1 MADREARAYTSER
14 QKSENCVMD
23 VEQRQ
28 HPAAM
33 PGLDGP
39 ATLQHLP
46 VRVQRLVA
54 ELRDLCN
61 SRLEPAL
68 GQALDALDDTLYQQA
83 ERSRG
88 HLEQQR
94 CFDSRAMV
102 RCHRAAFLR
111 LVAGHVAGSFARLG
125 EVRESSDALAPLA
138 SLSLLGRDEH
148 ELNAALE
155 QLTSRGEAH
164 TGPVLAELSYRMA
177 VLVGAPPLE
186 DEALPASP
194 PSLSAAVRHAIPV
207 LDLPADHQVLLV
219 QALERK
225 LAPILPALYEAAN
238 AHLLHGGILP
248 HLRAFAGARPA
259 NAPPA
264 PPSMKAPSPASEP
277 PKPAAVASHE
287 PIAVL
292 ENLRD
297 LLSRQRAGETRA
309 TTAQAA
315 SSAELEV
322 ALGALQQHL
331 VQVTD
336 RASRELRSAQRLRE
350 ELLAHLNAGKPA
362 GAVRTGLSQE
372 QDDTVE
378 LVARLF
384 EQIGQQLHPGPG
396 ATALLGDLQ
405 VPILRVAMS
414 DRGFFDQAEHPARH
428 LLGTLAEATNE
439 WGDGKDIDPD
449 LATQLNRLVA
459 RAQREAPSA
468 GLYTSLLAD
477 IRHHLAQLSRKAQV
491 TERRHVEAMQGRERL
506 HQARERAAE
515 VLAARF
521 AETTPR
527 GLLRALLDRAW
538 SDVLALALLRHGE
551 DSEAFAERL
560 RLTDQLLGRVPV
572 EDPLRL
578 RLAVEDHLQQIG
590 MQAEEAEQ
598 VAQRLIGAEA
608 APTRPVEPVAGSAPA
623 APPAV
628 ADMPALA
635 AYALAAEPPS
645 ATDLAL
651 RLKQRQR
658 LGEQRGQEARPTPAP
673 APEPPLGPQEARIHN
688 RLRQLPFGSWFE
700 FIDPQTGAVERRKL
714 AWFSPLSGNTLFVNR
729 RGQRVS
735 EMNLRELAAAI
746 ASGRVREQV
755 APRDG
760 LFDRAW
766 RALTGSLQRP
776 TARA

>member
-1 MADREARAYTSER
+1 
-14 QKSENCVMD
+14 MD

-28 HPAAM
+28 HPAAL
-33 PGLDGP
+33 PGLDDRV
-39 ATLQHLP
+39 TLDHLP

-54 ELRDLCN
+54 DLRALCHA
-61 SRLEPAL
+61 RLEPAL
-68 GQALDALDDTLYQQA
+68 VDALDALDDTLYQQA
-83 ERSRG
+83 ERSRS

-111 LVAGHVAGSFARLG
+111 QVAEHMGRGFARLG
-125 EVRESSDALAPLA
+125 EVREALGIQAPVA
-138 SLSLLGRDEH
+138 SLSLLGREEH

-186 DEALPASP
+186 GEALPASP
-194 PSLSAAVRHAIPV
+194 PNLSAAVRQAVPA

-225 LAPILPALYEAAN
+225 LPPVLPALYEAAN
-238 AHLLHGGILP
+238 AHLLAGGILP

-264 PPSMKAPSPASEP
+264 PPSMKAPASASEP
-277 PKPAAVASHE
+277 AKAAPAASHE

-297 LLSRQRAGETRA
+297 LLSRQRASEARA
-309 TTAQAA
+309 ATGQIA
-315 SSAELEV
+315 STAELEV

-396 ATALLGDLQ
+396 ATALLGELQ

-414 DRGFFDQAEHPARH
+414 DRGFFDQTEHPARH

-449 LATQLNRLVA
+449 LAIQLNRLVS

-477 IRHHLAQLSRKAQV
+477 IRHHLAQLTRKAQV

-506 HQARERAAE
+506 HQARDRAAE

-521 AETTPR
+521 AQTTPR

-560 RLTDQLLGRVPV
+560 RLTDQLLGRLPV

-598 VAQRLIGAEA
+598 VAQRLIGGDGASARSMEPPSG
-608 APTRPVEPVAGSAPA
+608 PTP
-623 APPAV
+623 APPPTV

-658 LGEQRGQEARPTPAP
+658 LGEQRGQESRPTAAP
-673 APEPPLGPQEARIHN
+673 ASEPPLGPQEARIHN

-700 FIDPQTGAVERRKL
+700 FIDAQTGAVERRKL

-729 RGQRVS
+729 RGQRVA
-735 EMNLRELAAAI
+735 EMNLRELASAI
-746 ASGRVREQV
+746 ANGRVREQV

-766 RALTGSLQRP
+766 RALTGCLQRP
-776 TARA
+776 TAGA

>member
-1 MADREARAYTSER
+1 
-14 QKSENCVMD
+14 MD

-28 HPAAM
+28 YQAAR
-33 PGLDGP
+33 PGPDDR
-39 ATLQHLP
+39 ATLPSLP
-46 VRVQRLVA
+46 MRVQRLVA
-54 ELRDLCN
+54 DLRDLC
-61 SRLEPAL
+61 SKRLDPVL
-68 GQALDALDDTLYQQA
+68 LDALDALDQALYQQA
-83 ERSRG
+83 ERSRS
-88 HLEQQR
+88 HLDQQR

-102 RCHRAAFLR
+102 RLQRASFLR
-111 LVAGHVAGSFARLG
+111 KVSEHVGESFARLG
-125 EVRESSDALAPLA
+125 DASEAADPLAPA
-138 SLSLLGRDEH
+138 PSLSLLGRDEH

-186 DEALPASP
+186 GEALPASP
-194 PSLSAAVRHAIPV
+194 QNLATAVRRA
-207 LDLPADHQVLLV
+207 LPMLEMPPEHQLLLV

-225 LAPILPALYEAAN
+225 LALLLPSLYEAIN
-238 AHLLHGGILP
+238 AYLLAGGILP

-259 NAPPA
+259 HAPPA
-264 PPSMKAPSPASEP
+264 PPSIKAPA
-277 PKPAAVASHE
+277 PAAEAAATPSAASQE

-292 ENLRD
+292 ETLRD
-297 LLSRQRAGETRA
+297 LLARQRTGEMHAAAGPAA
-309 TTAQAA
+309 T
-315 SSAELEV
+315 SDELEI
-322 ALGALQQHL
+322 ALGALQRHL

-362 GAVRTGLSQE
+362 GAPRTALSQE

-384 EQIGQQLHPGPG
+384 EQLGQQLQHGPG
-396 ATALLGDLQ
+396 AGAVFGELQ
-405 VPILRVAMS
+405 VPILRMAMT
-414 DRGFFDQAEHPARH
+414 DRSFFEQAEHPARH
-428 LLGTLAEATNE
+428 LLGTLAEASND
-439 WGDGKDIDPD
+439 WGDGTDIDPD
-449 LATQLNRLVA
+449 LATQLSRLVA
-459 RAQREAPSA
+459 RAQREPPSA

-491 TERRHVEAMQGRERL
+491 TERRQVEAMQGRERL
-506 HQARERAAE
+506 HQARQRATE

-521 AETTPR
+521 AQTPPR

-551 DSEAFAERL
+551 DSAAFAERL

-572 EDPLRL
+572 EDPLDL
-578 RLAVEDHLQQIG
+578 RLAVEEHLQQIG

-598 VAQRLIGAEA
+598 VAQRLIGGE
-608 APTRPVEPVAGSAPA
+608 PTRTPEPA
-623 APPAV
+623 APLPTD

-635 AYALAAEPPS
+635 TYALAAEPPS

-658 LGEQRGQEARPTPAP
+658 LGEQRGQETRPAAAH

-700 FIDPQTGAVERRKL
+700 FIDPHTGDTSRRKL
-714 AWFSPLSGNTLFVNR
+714 AWFSPLTGNTLFVNR
-729 RGQRVS
+729 RGQRVA

-746 ASGRVREQV
+746 AAGRVRER
-755 APRDG
+755 AEPKDG

-766 RALTGSLQRP
+766 RALAGSLQRP
-776 TARA
+776 PARA

>member
-1 MADREARAYTSER
+1 
-14 QKSENCVMD
+14 MD

-28 HPAAM
+28 HLAAT
-33 PGLDGP
+33 PGSDDR
-39 ATLQHLP
+39 ALQHLP
-46 VRVQRLVA
+46 LRVQRLLA
-54 ELRDLCN
+54 GLRGLCDA
-61 SRLEPAL
+61 RLEPAL
-68 GQALDALDDTLYQQA
+68 MAGLDALDDSLYQQA
-83 ERSRG
+83 ERSRS
-88 HLEQQR
+88 HLDQQR

-102 RCHRAAFLR
+102 RSHRAAFLR
-111 LVAGHVAGSFARLG
+111 RVSEHLDDSFARLG
-125 EVRESSDALAPLA
+125 EVDETSDDLAVTP
-138 SLSLLGRDEH
+138 SLSLLGRHEH

-155 QLTSRGEAH
+155 QLASRGEAH

-186 DEALPASP
+186 GEAMPASP
-194 PSLSAAVRHAIPV
+194 HNLATAVRRAMPA
-207 LDLPADHQVLLV
+207 LDLPPDHQLLLV

-225 LAPILPALYEAAN
+225 LAAMLPALYEATN
-238 AHLLHGGILP
+238 AYLLADGILP

-264 PPSMKAPSPASEP
+264 PPSMKAPAAPVADAAQAAPA
-277 PKPAAVASHE
+277 ASHE

-292 ENLRD
+292 ETLRD
-297 LLSRQRAGETRA
+297 LLARQRAGEA
-309 TTAQAA
+309 HAA
-315 SSAELEV
+315 SGPAATPGELEA
-322 ALGALQQHL
+322 ALGALQRHL

-350 ELLAHLNAGKPA
+350 ELLAHLNTGKPA
-362 GAVRTGLSQE
+362 GAARTSLSPE

-384 EQIGQQLHPGPG
+384 EQLGQQLHQGPG

-414 DRGFFDQAEHPARH
+414 DRSFFEQAEHPARH
-428 LLGTLAEATNE
+428 LLGTLAEASND

-449 LATQLNRLVA
+449 LAAQLSRLVA

-491 TERRHVEAMQGRERL
+491 TERRQVEAMQGRERL
-506 HQARERAAE
+506 HLARQRATA

-551 DSEAFAERL
+551 ESEAFAERL
-560 RLTDQLLGRVPV
+560 RLTDQLLGRLPV
-572 EDPLRL
+572 DDPLAL

-598 VAQRLIGAEA
+598 VAQRLIGGDAEA
-608 APTRPVEPVAGSAPA
+608 AKPGEPVAMPAPA
-623 APPAV
+623 APAAP

-635 AYALAAEPPS
+635 AYAAAVEPPS

-658 LGEQRGQEARPTPAP
+658 LGEQRGQEARPAAAP
-673 APEPPLGPQEARIHN
+673 ASEPPLGPQEARIHN

-700 FIDPQTGAVERRKL
+700 FIDPATGAASRRKL
-714 AWFSPLSGNTLFVNR
+714 AWFSPLSGNSLFVNR
-729 RGQRVS
+729 RGQRVA

-746 ASGRVREQV
+746 ASGRVREV
-755 APRDG
+755 MAPRDG

>member
-1 MADREARAYTSER
+1 
-14 QKSENCVMD
+14 
-23 VEQRQ
+23 
-28 HPAAM
+28 M

-39 ATLQHLP
+39 ATLQQKP
-46 VRVQRLVA
+46 MRVQRLVA
-54 ELRDLCN
+54 DLHGLCAR
-61 SRLEPAL
+61 RLEPAL
-68 GQALDALDDTLYQQA
+68 VDALDALDEGLYQQA

-94 CFDSRAMV
+94 CFDSRAML
-102 RCHRAAFLR
+102 RCNRSAFLR
-111 LVAGHVAGSFARLG
+111 RVAEHVAGSFARLG
-125 EVRESSDALAPLA
+125 EANEGGDTPAPVA
-138 SLSLLGRDEH
+138 SLSLLGREEH

-155 QLTSRGEAH
+155 QLISRGEAH

-186 DEALPASP
+186 GEALPTSP
-194 PSLSAAVRHAIPV
+194 PSLSAAVRHAIPA

-238 AHLLHGGILP
+238 AHLVTDGILP

-264 PPSMKAPSPASEP
+264 PPSMKAPASTGEPAKSAP
-277 PKPAAVASHE
+277 VASHE

-297 LLSRQRAGETRA
+297 LLSRQRAGEAKVA
-309 TTAQAA
+309 TGHAA

-331 VQVTD
+331 AQVTD

-362 GAVRTGLSQE
+362 GTPRTALSPE

-384 EQIGQQLHPGPG
+384 EQLGQQLHPGPG
-396 ATALLGDLQ
+396 ATTLLGDLQ

-414 DRGFFDQAEHPARH
+414 DRGFFEQAEHPARH
-428 LLGTLAEATNE
+428 LLGTLAEATND

-449 LATQLNRLVA
+449 LATQLSRLVA

-491 TERRHVEAMQGRERL
+491 TERRQVEAMQGRERL
-506 HQARERAAE
+506 HQARERATE

-551 DSEAFAERL
+551 DSDAFNERL
-560 RLTDQLLGRVPV
+560 RLTDQLLGRLPV
-572 EDPLRL
+572 DDSLGL

-598 VAQRLIGAEA
+598 VAQRLIGGEA
-608 APTRPVEPVAGSAPA
+608 APGKSLEAAGNTVPA
-623 APPAV
+623 GASAV

-658 LGEQRGQEARPTPAP
+658 LGEQRGQEPRPTAP
-673 APEPPLGPQEARIHN
+673 QTSEAPLGPQEARIHN

-729 RGQRVS
+729 RGQRAT

-755 APRDG
+755 TPRDG

>member
-1 MADREARAYTSER
+1 
-14 QKSENCVMD
+14 MD

-28 HPAAM
+28 HPAAL

-39 ATLQHLP
+39 ATQQHLP
-46 VRVQRLVA
+46 VRVQRLVT
-54 ELRDLCN
+54 ELRGLYN
-61 SRLEPAL
+61 TRLEPVL
-68 GQALDALDDTLYQQA
+68 GEALDALDDTLYQLA

-94 CFDSRAMV
+94 CFDSRAMA

-111 LVAGHVAGSFARLG
+111 QVAEHLASRFARLG
-125 EVRESSDALAPLA
+125 QVSDSADTLAPMA

-186 DEALPASP
+186 GEALPASP
-194 PSLSAAVRHAIPV
+194 QSLSAAVRQAIPA

-225 LAPILPALYEAAN
+225 LAPMLPALYEAAN
-238 AHLLHGGILP
+238 AHLLAGGILP

-264 PPSMKAPSPASEP
+264 PPSMKAPTPANEP
-277 PKPAAVASHE
+277 TRPAPAASHE

-297 LLSRQRAGETRA
+297 LLSRQRAGEARTVA
-309 TTAQAA
+309 GHAA
-315 SSAELEV
+315 SAAELEV

-350 ELLAHLNAGKPA
+350 ELLTHLNAGKPA
-362 GAVRTGLSQE
+362 GAARTGLSPE

-384 EQIGQQLHPGPG
+384 EQLGQQLHPGPG

-414 DRGFFDQAEHPARH
+414 DRDFFEQAEHPARH
-428 LLGTLAEATNE
+428 LLGTLAEATND

-491 TERRHVEAMQGRERL
+491 TERRQVEAMQGRERL

-560 RLTDQLLGRVPV
+560 RLTDQLLGRLPV
-572 EDPLRL
+572 DDPLRL

-598 VAQRLIGAEA
+598 VAQRLIGGGESPRSA
-608 APTRPVEPVAGSAPA
+608 EPVGTTIPAPA
-623 APPAV
+623 A

-658 LGEQRGQEARPTPAP
+658 LGEQRGQETRPATPQA
-673 APEPPLGPQEARIHN
+673 AEPPLGPLEARIHN

-700 FIDPQTGAVERRKL
+700 FIDTHTGAVERRKL

-729 RGQRVS
+729 RGQRVA
-735 EMNLRELAAAI
+735 EMNLRELASAI
-746 ASGRVREQV
+746 AGGRVREQLV
-755 APRDG
+755 PRDG

>member
-1 MADREARAYTSER
+1 
-14 QKSENCVMD
+14 MD

-28 HPAAM
+28 HLATR
-33 PGLDGP
+33 PGSDDL
-39 ATLQHLP
+39 ANLHALP

-54 ELRDLCN
+54 DLRDLCRA
-61 SRLEPAL
+61 RLEPAL
-68 GQALDALDDTLYQQA
+68 LDGLDALDQALYLQA

-94 CFDSRAMV
+94 CFDSRAVV
-102 RCHRAAFLR
+102 RLQRAGFLR
-111 LVAGHVAGSFARLG
+111 RVWEHIGESFARLG
-125 EVRESSDALAPLA
+125 EDREAAETPALTP
-138 SLSLLGRDEH
+138 SLSLLARSEH
-148 ELNAALE
+148 ELSAALE
-155 QLTSRGEAH
+155 QLISRGETH

-186 DEALPASP
+186 GMDLPASP
-194 PSLSAAVRHAIPV
+194 RNLCAAVRQALPT
-207 LDLPADHQVLLV
+207 LDLPSDHQVLLV

-225 LAPILPALYEAAN
+225 LAPVLAPLYEAVN
-238 AHLLHGGILP
+238 AHLLAGGILP

-259 NAPPA
+259 NAPPP
-264 PPSMKAPSPASEP
+264 PPSIKAPAAAAEAAPASPA
-277 PKPAAVASHE
+277 ASHE

-292 ENLRD
+292 ETLRD
-297 LLSRQRAGETRA
+297 LLARQRTGEMHAAAGPAA
-309 TTAQAA
+309 T
-315 SSAELEV
+315 SAELEI
-322 ALGALQQHL
+322 ALGALQRHL

-350 ELLAHLNAGKPA
+350 ELLTHLNAGKPA
-362 GAVRTGLSQE
+362 GAPRTALSPE

-384 EQIGQQLHPGPG
+384 EQLGQQLQHGPG
-396 ATALLGDLQ
+396 AGAVFGDLQ
-405 VPILRVAMS
+405 VPILRMAMT
-414 DRGFFDQAEHPARH
+414 DRSFFEQAEHPARH
-428 LLGTLAEATNE
+428 LLGTLAEASND
-439 WGDGKDIDPD
+439 WGDGTDIDPD
-449 LATQLNRLVA
+449 LAAQLSRLVA
-459 RAQREAPSA
+459 RAQHEPPSA
-468 GLYTSLLAD
+468 GLYTTLLAD

-491 TERRHVEAMQGRERL
+491 TERRQVEAMQGRERL
-506 HQARERAAE
+506 HQARRRAAE

-560 RLTDQLLGRVPV
+560 RLTDQLLGRLPV
-572 EDPLRL
+572 DDPMSL

-598 VAQRLIGAEA
+598 VAQRLIGGEA
-608 APTRPVEPVAGSAPA
+608 IPLRTPEPAAEPVPA
-623 APPAV
+623 KAR
-628 ADMPALA
+628 ADLPALA
-635 AYALAAEPPS
+635 AHALAGESPS

-658 LGEQRGQEARPTPAP
+658 LGEQRGQEPQPAAPP

-700 FIDPQTGAVERRKL
+700 FVDPQTGATSQRKL
-714 AWFSPLSGNTLFVNR
+714 AWFSPLTGNTLFVNR
-729 RGQRVS
+729 RGQRVA
-735 EMNLRELAAAI
+735 EMNLRELATAI
-746 ASGRVREQV
+746 AGGRVRER
-755 APRDG
+755 AEPREG

-766 RALTGSLQRP
+766 RALTGSLHHP
-776 TARA
+776 PARA

>member
-1 MADREARAYTSER
+1 MADRTAGAYTDER

-33 PGLDGP
+33 HGLDGP
-39 ATLQHLP
+39 ATLQQMP
-46 VRVQRLVA
+46 MRVQRLVA
-54 ELRDLCN
+54 ALHGLC
-61 SRLEPAL
+61 SRRLEPAL
-68 GQALDALDDTLYQQA
+68 VDALDALDESLYQQA

-102 RCHRAAFLR
+102 RCNRSAFLR
-111 LVAGHVAGSFARLG
+111 RIAEHVAGSFARLG
-125 EVRESSDALAPLA
+125 EADETGGSPSPVA
-138 SLSLLGRDEH
+138 SLSLLGREEH

-155 QLTSRGEAH
+155 QLISRGEAH

-186 DEALPASP
+186 GQALPTSP
-194 PSLSAAVRHAIPV
+194 PNLSAAVRHAIPA

-225 LAPILPALYEAAN
+225 LAPVLPALYEAAN
-238 AHLLHGGILP
+238 AHLVTDGILP

-264 PPSMKAPSPASEP
+264 PPSMKAPASTLEPARSA
-277 PKPAAVASHE
+277 PAAGHE

-297 LLSRQRAGETRA
+297 LLSRQRASEAKVA
-309 TTAQAA
+309 TGHAA
-315 SSAELEV
+315 SSAELEA

-331 VQVTD
+331 AQVTD

-362 GAVRTGLSQE
+362 GAARTGLSPE

-384 EQIGQQLHPGPG
+384 EQLGQQLHPGPG

-414 DRGFFDQAEHPARH
+414 DRGFFEQAEHPARH
-428 LLGTLAEATNE
+428 LLGTLAEATND

-449 LATQLNRLVA
+449 LATQLSRLVA

-491 TERRHVEAMQGRERL
+491 TERRQVEAMQGRERL

-551 DSEAFAERL
+551 DSDAFNERL
-560 RLTDQLLGRVPV
+560 RLTDQLLGRLPV
-572 EDPLRL
+572 DDSLGL

-598 VAQRLIGAEA
+598 VAQRLIGGEA
-608 APTRPVEPVAGSAPA
+608 APGKSFDPAGTPA
-623 APPAV
+623 EGPSV
-628 ADMPALA
+628 VDMPALA
-635 AYALAAEPPS
+635 AYVLAAEPPS

-658 LGEQRGQEARPTPAP
+658 LGEQRGQEPRPTAP
-673 APEPPLGPQEARIHN
+673 QTPEAPLGPQEARIHN

-700 FIDPQTGAVERRKL
+700 FIDPQTGAIERRKL

-729 RGQRVS
+729 RGQRAT

-755 APRDG
+755 TPRDG

>member
-1 MADREARAYTSER
+1 
-14 QKSENCVMD
+14 MD

-28 HPAAM
+28 HPAAL
-33 PGLDGP
+33 PGLDDR

-46 VRVQRLVA
+46 VRVQQLVA
-54 ELRDLCN
+54 DLRGLCHV
-61 SRLEPAL
+61 RLEPAL
-68 GQALDALDDTLYQQA
+68 AAALDALDDSLYQQA
-83 ERSRG
+83 ERSRS

-94 CFDSRAMV
+94 CFDSRAML

-111 LVAGHVAGSFARLG
+111 QVAGQVARGFARLG
-125 EVRESSDALAPLA
+125 AIEEDADAPAVVA
-138 SLSLLGRDEH
+138 SLSLLGREEH
-148 ELNAALE
+148 ELNAVLE

-186 DEALPASP
+186 GEALPASP
-194 PSLSAAVRHAIPV
+194 PNLSAAVRHAMPA
-207 LDLPADHQVLLV
+207 LDLPPDHQVMLV

-225 LAPILPALYEAAN
+225 LAPVLPHLYEAAN
-238 AHLLHGGILP
+238 AHLLAKGILP

-264 PPSMKAPSPASEP
+264 PPSMKVPSPAAD
-277 PKPAAVASHE
+277 PARPVATSHE

-297 LLSRQRAGETRA
+297 MLARQRAGEARIA
-309 TTAQAA
+309 TGPAA
-315 SSAELEV
+315 SPAELEV
-322 ALGALQQHL
+322 ALGALQRHL

-362 GAVRTGLSQE
+362 GAVRTGLSPE

-384 EQIGQQLHPGPG
+384 EQLGQQLHQGPG
-396 ATALLGDLQ
+396 AAALLGDLQ

-428 LLGTLAEATNE
+428 LLGTLAEASND

-449 LATQLNRLVA
+449 LAAQLSRLVA
-459 RAQREAPSA
+459 RAQREPPSA

-491 TERRHVEAMQGRERL
+491 TERRQVEAMQGRERL
-506 HQARERAAE
+506 HQARERAAA

-521 AETTPR
+521 ADTTPR

-560 RLTDQLLGRVPV
+560 RLTDQLLGRLPV
-572 EDPLRL
+572 DDPLRL

-598 VAQRLIGAEA
+598 VAQRLIVGDEA
-608 APTRPVEPVAGSAPA
+608 PVRPEPA
-623 APPAV
+623 AVPLHAV
-628 ADMPALA
+628 ADMPSLA
-635 AYALAAEPPS
+635 AYAQAAEPPS

-658 LGEQRGQEARPTPAP
+658 LGEQRGQEPRPAIPQP
-673 APEPPLGPQEARIHN
+673 PEPPLGPQEARIHN

-700 FIDPQTGAVERRKL
+700 FIDPQTGATQRRKL

-729 RGQRVS
+729 RGQRVA
-735 EMNLRELAAAI
+735 EMNLRELATAI
-746 ASGRVREQV
+746 ASGRIREQ
-755 APRDG
+755 ATARDG

>member
-1 MADREARAYTSER
+1 
-14 QKSENCVMD
+14 MD

-28 HPAAM
+28 HLTATPGSDDRAA
-33 PGLDGP
+33 LH
-39 ATLQHLP
+39 HLP
-46 VRVQRLVA
+46 MRVQRLVA
-54 ELRDLCN
+54 DLRGLCDA
-61 SRLEPAL
+61 RLQPAL
-68 GQALDALDDTLYQQA
+68 LEGLDALDDSLYQQA
-83 ERSRG
+83 ERSRS
-88 HLEQQR
+88 HLDQQR

-111 LVAGHVAGSFARLG
+111 LVSEHVHASFERLG
-125 EVRESSDALAPLA
+125 ESSEASDSLAVTP
-138 SLSLLGRDEH
+138 SLSLLGRHEH

-155 QLTSRGEAH
+155 QLAARGEAH

-186 DEALPASP
+186 GDAMPASP
-194 PSLSAAVRHAIPV
+194 HNLADAVRQAMPA
-207 LDLPADHQVLLV
+207 LDLPPEHQLMLV
-219 QALERK
+219 QVLERK
-225 LAPILPALYEAAN
+225 LAPVLPSLYEATN
-238 AHLLHGGILP
+238 AYLLADGILP

-264 PPSMKAPSPASEP
+264 PPSMKAPA
-277 PKPAAVASHE
+277 PAAEPTQAAPAASHE

-292 ENLRD
+292 ETLRD
-297 LLSRQRAGETRA
+297 LLARQRAGEVH
-309 TTAQAA
+309 AA
-315 SSAELEV
+315 SGPAATPGELEA
-322 ALGALQQHL
+322 ALGALQRHL

-362 GAVRTGLSQE
+362 GAARTGLSPE

-384 EQIGQQLHPGPG
+384 EQLGQQLHQGPG
-396 ATALLGDLQ
+396 ANALLGDLQ
-405 VPILRVAMS
+405 VPILRVAMT
-414 DRGFFDQAEHPARH
+414 DRSFFERAEHPARH
-428 LLGTLAEATNE
+428 LLGTLAEASND

-449 LATQLNRLVA
+449 LAAQLSRLVA

-477 IRHHLAQLSRKAQV
+477 IRHHLSQLSRKAQV
-491 TERRHVEAMQGRERL
+491 TERRQVEAMQGRERL
-506 HQARERAAE
+506 HQARQRATE

-521 AETTPR
+521 AESTPR

-551 DSEAFAERL
+551 ESEAFAERL
-560 RLTDQLLGRVPV
+560 RVTDQLLGRLPV
-572 EDPLRL
+572 EDPLGL
-578 RLAVEDHLQQIG
+578 RMAVEDHLQQIG

-598 VAQRLIGAEA
+598 VAQRLIGTDTGAAKPAEPA
-608 APTRPVEPVAGSAPA
+608 AVPAPA
-623 APPAV
+623 ASTDI
-628 ADMPALA
+628 DMPALA
-635 AYALAAEPPS
+635 AYAAAAEPPS

-658 LGEQRGQEARPTPAP
+658 LGEQRGQESQPTAAS

-700 FIDPQTGAVERRKL
+700 FIDPDTGAASRRKL
-714 AWFSPLSGNTLFVNR
+714 AWFSPLSGNSLFVNR
-729 RGQRVS
+729 RGQRVV

-746 ASGRVREQV
+746 ASGRVRELV

-760 LFDRAW
+760 LFDRAL

>member
-1 MADREARAYTSER
+1 MADRTGAAYTTDR

-23 VEQRQ
+23 VDQRQ
-28 HPAAM
+28 YLAAR
-33 PGLDGP
+33 PGSDNRASLH
-39 ATLQHLP
+39 HLP
-46 VRVQRLVA
+46 MRVQRLVA
-54 ELRDLCN
+54 DLQSLCAA
-61 SRLEPAL
+61 RLEPAWL
-68 GQALDALDDTLYQQA
+68 DGLDALDQALYQQA
-83 ERSRG
+83 ERSRS
-88 HLEQQR
+88 HLDQQR

-102 RCHRAAFLR
+102 RSRRAGFLR
-111 LVAGHVAGSFARLG
+111 LVSEHVNQSFMRLG
-125 EVRESSDALAPLA
+125 EDREVADPLA
-138 SLSLLGRDEH
+138 MTPALSLLDRDEH
-148 ELNAALE
+148 ELTAALE
-155 QLTSRGEAH
+155 QLASRGEVH

-186 DEALPASP
+186 GEALPTSP
-194 PSLSAAVRHAIPV
+194 QNLATAVRQAVPA
-207 LDLPADHQVLLV
+207 LDLPAEHQVMLV

-225 LAPILPALYEAAN
+225 LAPVLAPMYETVN
-238 AHLLHGGILP
+238 AYLVAGGILP
-248 HLRAFAGARPA
+248 HLRPFAGARPA
-259 NAPPA
+259 HAPPA
-264 PPSMKAPSPASEP
+264 PPSIKAPAQAAEPAPSPASQ
-277 PKPAAVASHE
+277 E

-292 ENLRD
+292 ETLRD
-297 LLSRQRAGETRA
+297 LLARQRAGEMRTTTGPAA
-309 TTAQAA
+309 TP
-315 SSAELEV
+315 AELEV
-322 ALGALQQHL
+322 ALGALQRHL

-362 GAVRTGLSQE
+362 GTPRTGLSPE

-384 EQIGQQLHPGPG
+384 EQLGKQLQQGPG
-396 ATALLGDLQ
+396 ATALLGGMQ
-405 VPILRVAMS
+405 VPVLRMAMA
-414 DRGFFDQAEHPARH
+414 DRSFFDQAEHPARH
-428 LLGTLAEATNE
+428 VLGALAEASKD
-439 WGDGKDIDPD
+439 WADGKDIDPD
-449 LATQLNRLVA
+449 LAAQLSRLVA
-459 RAQREAPSA
+459 RAQREPPSA

-477 IRHHLAQLSRKAQV
+477 IRHQLAQLARKAQV
-491 TERRHVEAMQGRERL
+491 TERRQVEAMQGRERL
-506 HQARERAAE
+506 HQARQRAAE

-551 DSEAFAERL
+551 DSAAFAERL
-560 RLTDQLLGRVPV
+560 RLTDQLLGRLPA
-572 EDPLRL
+572 EDPLQL

-598 VAQRLIGAEA
+598 VAQRLIGGGDTG
-608 APTRPVEPVAGSAPA
+608 PSRTDPAGSAA
-623 APPAV
+623 MGAGTDAPVP
-628 ADMPALA
+628 A
-635 AYALAAEPPS
+635 AYALATEPPS

-658 LGEQRGQEARPTPAP
+658 LGEQRGQEPQPAPPP

-700 FIDPQTGAVERRKL
+700 FVDPEAGTASRRKL
-714 AWFSPLSGNTLFVNR
+714 AWFSPLTGNTLFVNR
-729 RGQRVS
+729 RGQRAA

-746 ASGRVREQV
+746 AGGRVRECV
-755 APRDG
+755 EPNDG

-776 TARA
+776 SARA

>member
-1 MADREARAYTSER
+1 
-14 QKSENCVMD
+14 MD

-28 HPAAM
+28 YQAAV
-33 PGLDGP
+33 PGSDSRS
-39 ATLQHLP
+39 TLQHMP

-54 ELRDLCN
+54 ELRALCVT
-61 SRLEPAL
+61 RLEPAL
-68 GQALDALDDTLYQQA
+68 LDGLQTLDDALYQQA

-102 RCHRAAFLR
+102 RCHRAAFVR
-111 LVAGHVAGSFARLG
+111 LVSDHVTDSFTRLG
-125 EVRESSDALAPLA
+125 DADGSSEAPAAAA
-138 SLSLLGRDEH
+138 SLSLLDRNEH

-186 DEALPASP
+186 GDALPASP
-194 PSLSAAVRHAIPV
+194 PNLALAVRRAIPA
-207 LDLPADHQVLLV
+207 LDLPPEHQLMLV
-219 QALERK
+219 QVLERK
-225 LAPILPALYEAAN
+225 LAAVLPALYEAAN
-238 AHLLHGGILP
+238 AQLLGSGILP

-264 PPSMKAPSPASEP
+264 PPSIKAPA
-277 PKPAAVASHE
+277 PAAEPAPAATATSHE

-292 ENLRD
+292 ETLRD
-297 LLSRQRAGETRA
+297 LLARQRAGEARVA
-309 TTAQAA
+309 TDSAA
-315 SSAELEV
+315 SAAELEI
-322 ALGALQQHL
+322 ALGALQKHL

-350 ELLAHLNAGKPA
+350 ELLAHLNAGKPT
-362 GAVRTGLSQE
+362 GAARTGLSPE

-384 EQIGQQLHPGPG
+384 EQLGQQLHQGPG

-405 VPILRVAMS
+405 VPILRMAMT
-414 DRGFFDQAEHPARH
+414 DRSFFEQDEHPARH
-428 LLGTLAEATNE
+428 LLGTLAEASNE

-449 LATQLNRLVA
+449 LATQLSRLVA

-491 TERRHVEAMQGRERL
+491 TERRQVEAMQGRERL
-506 HQARERAAE
+506 HQARERATE

-521 AETTPR
+521 AEATPR

-560 RLTDQLLGRVPV
+560 RITDQLLGRLPV

-598 VAQRLIGAEA
+598 VAHRLIGG
-608 APTRPVEPVAGSAPA
+608 EPAPA
-623 APPAV
+623 RPAEPAADLPPVPAAG

-635 AYALAAEPPS
+635 AYAQAAEPPS

-658 LGEQRGQEARPTPAP
+658 LGEQRGQEARPAAQ

-700 FIDPQTGAVERRKL
+700 FIDPQTGAIERRKL
-714 AWFSPLSGNTLFVNR
+714 AWFSPLSGNSLFVNR
-729 RGQRVS
+729 RGQRMA
-735 EMNLRELAAAI
+735 ELNLRELAAAI
-746 ASGRVREQV
+746 ASGRVREQ
-755 APRDG
+755 ATQRDG

-766 RALTGSLQRP
+766 RALAGSLQRP
-776 TARA
+776 SARA

>member
-1 MADREARAYTSER
+1 
-14 QKSENCVMD
+14 MD

-28 HPAAM
+28 HPAAL
-33 PGLDGP
+33 PGLDDQ
-39 ATLQHLP
+39 ATLQLLP
-46 VRVQRLVA
+46 VRIQRLVA
-54 ELRDLCN
+54 ELRGLCN
-61 SRLEPAL
+61 ARLQPAL
-68 GQALDALDDTLYQQA
+68 VDALDALDDALYQHA

-111 LVAGHVAGSFARLG
+111 LIADHVARSFARLG
-125 EVRESSDALAPLA
+125 EVHEAGNVLAPA
-138 SLSLLGRDEH
+138 PSLSLLGREEH

-155 QLTSRGEAH
+155 QLISRGEAH

-186 DEALPASP
+186 GEALPASP
-194 PSLSAAVRHAIPV
+194 QSLSAAVRQAIPA

-238 AHLLHGGILP
+238 AHLLAGGILP

-264 PPSMKAPSPASEP
+264 PPSMKAPTPANEP
-277 PKPAAVASHE
+277 ARPATAASHE

-297 LLSRQRAGETRA
+297 LLARQRAGVARVVTG
-309 TTAQAA
+309 QAA
-315 SSAELEV
+315 SAAELEM

-350 ELLAHLNAGKPA
+350 ELLTHLNAGKPA
-362 GAVRTGLSQE
+362 GAVRTGLSEE

-384 EQIGQQLHPGPG
+384 EQLGQQLHPGPG

-405 VPILRVAMS
+405 VPILRMAMS
-414 DRGFFDQAEHPARH
+414 DRGFFEQAEHPARH
-428 LLGTLAEATNE
+428 LLGTLAEATND

-449 LATQLNRLVA
+449 LATQLSRLVA

-491 TERRHVEAMQGRERL
+491 TERRQVEAMQGRERL
-506 HQARERAAE
+506 HQARERASE
-515 VLAARF
+515 VLNARF

-551 DSEAFAERL
+551 DSEAFTERL
-560 RLTDQLLGRVPV
+560 RLTDQLLGRLPV

-598 VAQRLIGAEA
+598 VAQRLIGGEATPARSVERTGEAAPATAPAVAEA
-608 APTRPVEPVAGSAPA
+608 AAPTAHAQ
-623 APPAV
+623 
-628 ADMPALA
+628 
-635 AYALAAEPPS
+635 AAEPPS

-658 LGEQRGQEARPTPAP
+658 LGEHRGQESRPTTPQD
-673 APEPPLGPQEARIHN
+673 PEPPLGPQEARIHN

-700 FIDPQTGAVERRKL
+700 FVDTHTGVVERRKL

-729 RGQRVS
+729 RGQRVA

-755 APRDG
+755 AARDG

>member
-1 MADREARAYTSER
+1 
-14 QKSENCVMD
+14 MD
-23 VEQRQ
+23 VKQRQ
-28 HPAAM
+28 RAAALH
-33 PGLDGP
+33 GSDERG
-39 ATLQHLP
+39 TLQQRP
-46 VRVQRLVA
+46 SRVQRLVA
-54 ELRDLCN
+54 DLRTLCN
-61 SRLEPAL
+61 ARLEPAFL
-68 GQALDALDDTLYQQA
+68 DGLEALDKSLYQTA

-94 CFDSRAMV
+94 CFDSRAMI
-102 RCHRAAFLR
+102 RCHRAAFVR
-111 LVAGHVAGSFARLG
+111 LALEHIGASFAHLG
-125 EVRESSDALAPLA
+125 EVDQAPDAPAAIP
-138 SLSLLGRDEH
+138 SLSLLDRDEH
-148 ELNAALE
+148 ELNTALE
-155 QLTSRGEAH
+155 QLASRGEVN

-186 DEALPASP
+186 GEVLPMSP
-194 PSLSAAVRHAIPV
+194 QNLAAAVREAMPA
-207 LDLPADHQVLLV
+207 LDLPADHRVMLIQV
-219 QALERK
+219 LERK
-225 LAPILPALYEAAN
+225 LAPALAPLYEAAN
-238 AHLLHGGILP
+238 ARLLADGILP

-259 NAPPA
+259 HAPPA
-264 PPSMKAPSPASEP
+264 QPSIKAPATATTTAEPAP
-277 PKPAAVASHE
+277 GAATTSHE

-292 ENLRD
+292 ETLRD
-297 LLSRQRAGETRA
+297 MLARQRPSAGHGVGGS
-309 TTAQAA
+309 AA
-315 SSAELEV
+315 SPAELEI

-350 ELLAHLNAGKPA
+350 ELLTHLNAGKPV
-362 GAVRTGLSQE
+362 GAARTGLSPE

-384 EQIGQQLHPGPG
+384 EQIGGQLNQGSG

-405 VPILRVAMS
+405 VPILRMAMT
-414 DRGFFDQAEHPARH
+414 DRDFFERAEHPARH
-428 LLGTLAEATNE
+428 LLGTVAEASND
-439 WGDGKDIDPD
+439 WGDGNDIDPD
-449 LATQLNRLVA
+449 LAAQLSRLVA
-459 RAQREAPSA
+459 RAQCEPPSA

-506 HQARERAAE
+506 HQARQRATE
-515 VLAARF
+515 VLAVRF

-551 DSEAFAERL
+551 ESEAFAERL
-560 RLTDQLLGRVPV
+560 RLTDQLLGRLPI

-590 MQAEEAEQ
+590 MQADEAEQ
-598 VAQRLIGAEA
+598 VAQRLIGSGDAEPA
-608 APTRPVEPVAGSAPA
+608 RPADRPVAASPAPVAG
-623 APPAV
+623 
-628 ADMPALA
+628 MPALDA
-635 AYALAAEPPS
+635 FALAAETPS

-658 LGEQRGQEARPTPAP
+658 LGEQRGQEHRPVDNRT
-673 APEPPLGPQEARIHN
+673 PEPPLGPQEARIHN

-700 FIDPQTGAVERRKL
+700 FVDLATGVATRRKL

-729 RGQRVS
+729 RGQRVT
-735 EMNLRELAAAI
+735 EMNLRELAAAM
-746 ASGRVREQV
+746 ASGQVREMA

-776 TARA
+776 AARA

>member
-1 MADREARAYTSER
+1 
-14 QKSENCVMD
+14 MD

-28 HPAAM
+28 HPAAL

-46 VRVQRLVA
+46 VRVQRLVT
-54 ELRDLCN
+54 ELRGLCN
-61 SRLEPAL
+61 TRLAPAL
-68 GQALDALDDTLYQQA
+68 GEALDAIDDTLYQLA

-94 CFDSRAMV
+94 CFDSRAMI

-111 LVAGHVAGSFARLG
+111 QVTEHLGGSFARLG
-125 EVRESSDALAPLA
+125 EVQENADGPAPIA

-186 DEALPASP
+186 GEALPASP
-194 PSLSAAVRHAIPV
+194 QSLSAAVRQAIPA
-207 LDLPADHQVLLV
+207 LDLPADHQVLVV

-225 LAPILPALYEAAN
+225 LAPMLPALYEAAN
-238 AHLLHGGILP
+238 AHLLAGGILP

-264 PPSMKAPSPASEP
+264 PPSMKAPTPANEP
-277 PKPAAVASHE
+277 ARPAPVASHE

-297 LLSRQRAGETRA
+297 LLSRQRAGEARVVTGH
-309 TTAQAA
+309 AA
-315 SSAELEV
+315 SAASAAELEV

-350 ELLAHLNAGKPA
+350 ELLTHLNAGKPA
-362 GAVRTGLSQE
+362 GAARTGLSPE

-384 EQIGQQLHPGPG
+384 EQLGQQLHPGPG
-396 ATALLGDLQ
+396 ASALLGDLQ

-414 DRGFFDQAEHPARH
+414 DRDFFEQAEHPARH
-428 LLGTLAEATNE
+428 LLGTLAEATND

-449 LATQLNRLVA
+449 LATQLSRLVA

-491 TERRHVEAMQGRERL
+491 TERRQVEAMQGRERL

-560 RLTDQLLGRVPV
+560 RLTDQLLGRLPV

-598 VAQRLIGAEA
+598 VAQRLIGSGEPSRSA
-608 APTRPVEPVAGSAPA
+608 EPVGTSIPA
-623 APPAV
+623 AAPAV

-658 LGEQRGQEARPTPAP
+658 LGEQRGQNARPASSQQS
-673 APEPPLGPQEARIHN
+673 PEPPLGPLEARIHN

-700 FIDPQTGAVERRKL
+700 FIDTHTGAVERRKL
-714 AWFSPLSGNTLFVNR
+714 AWFSPLSGTTLFVNR
-729 RGQRVS
+729 RGQRVA
-735 EMNLRELAAAI
+735 EMNLRELASAI
-746 ASGRVREQV
+746 AGGRVREQV

-766 RALTGSLQRP
+766 RALTGSLQGP

>member
-1 MADREARAYTSER
+1 
-14 QKSENCVMD
+14 MD

-28 HPAAM
+28 HQAAV
-33 PGLDGP
+33 PGSDDR
-39 ATLQHLP
+39 TLQHMP

-54 ELRDLCN
+54 DLRGLCN
-61 SRLEPAL
+61 ARLEPAL
-68 GQALDALDDTLYQQA
+68 LEALDALDDTLYQQA
-83 ERSRG
+83 ERARG

-102 RCHRAAFLR
+102 RCHRAAFVR
-111 LVAGHVAGSFARLG
+111 LVSGHVAGSFARLG
-125 EVRESSDALAPLA
+125 EARPASDMPALVG
-138 SLSLLGRDEH
+138 SLSLLGREEH
-148 ELNAALE
+148 ELNAVLE

-186 DEALPASP
+186 GEALPASP
-194 PSLSAAVRHAIPV
+194 PNLAAAIRQAIPA
-207 LDLPADHQVLLV
+207 LDLPPDHQVLLV

-225 LAPILPALYEAAN
+225 LAPVLPALYEAAD
-238 AHLLHGGILP
+238 AHLLAGGILP
-248 HLRAFAGARPA
+248 HLRPFAGARPA
-259 NAPPA
+259 NTPPV
-264 PPSMKAPSPASEP
+264 PPSIKAPTAAADPVQPSP
-277 PKPAAVASHE
+277 ASHE

-292 ENLRD
+292 ETLRD
-297 LLSRQRAGETRA
+297 LLSRQRAGEAKAVIGPAA
-309 TTAQAA
+309 TP
-315 SSAELEV
+315 AELEV
-322 ALGALQQHL
+322 ALGALQRHL

-350 ELLAHLNAGKPA
+350 ELLVHLNAGKPA
-362 GAVRTGLSQE
+362 GVARTGLSPE

-384 EQIGQQLHPGPG
+384 EQLGQQLHQGPA
-396 ATALLGDLQ
+396 ATGLLGELQ
-405 VPILRVAMS
+405 VPILRMAMS

-428 LLGTLAEATNE
+428 LLGTLAEASND

-449 LATQLNRLVA
+449 LAAQLSRLVA

-506 HQARERAAE
+506 HQARERAAA

-560 RLTDQLLGRVPV
+560 RLTDQLLGRLPV
-572 EDPLRL
+572 EDPLQL

-598 VAQRLIGAEA
+598 VAQRLIGGGEPHPAKPIELA
-608 APTRPVEPVAGSAPA
+608 TRQAPVAASG
-623 APPAV
+623 AV
-628 ADMPALA
+628 ADMPALS
-635 AYALAAEPPS
+635 AYAQAAEPPS

-651 RLKQRQR
+651 RLKHRQR
-658 LGEQRGQEARPTPAP
+658 LGEQRGQESRPTAAP
-673 APEPPLGPQEARIHN
+673 AAEPPLGPQEARIHN

-700 FIDPQTGAVERRKL
+700 FIDPQTGAPQRCKL
-714 AWFSPLSGNTLFVNR
+714 AWFSPLSGNSLFVNR
-729 RGQRVS
+729 RGQRVA

-746 ASGRVREQV
+746 ANGRVREQM

>member
-1 MADREARAYTSER
+1 
-14 QKSENCVMD
+14 MD

-28 HPAAM
+28 YQAAR
-33 PGLDGP
+33 PGSDDR
-39 ATLQHLP
+39 ATLHSLP
-46 VRVQRLVA
+46 MRVQRLVA
-54 ELRDLCN
+54 DLRGLCGK
-61 SRLEPAL
+61 RLEPAVL
-68 GQALDALDDTLYQQA
+68 DALDALDQALYQQA
-83 ERSRG
+83 ERSRS
-88 HLEQQR
+88 HLDQQR

-102 RCHRAAFLR
+102 RLQRASFLR
-111 LVAGHVAGSFARLG
+111 KVSEHLAESFARLG
-125 EVRESSDALAPLA
+125 DEREAADPLAPA
-138 SLSLLGRDEH
+138 PSLSLLGREEH
-148 ELNAALE
+148 ELSAALE

-186 DEALPASP
+186 GEALPASP
-194 PSLSAAVRHAIPV
+194 QNLAAAVRRA
-207 LDLPADHQVLLV
+207 LPSLEMPSEHQLLLV

-225 LAPILPALYEAAN
+225 LTPVLAPLYEAVN
-238 AHLLHGGILP
+238 AHLLAGGILP

-259 NAPPA
+259 HAPPT
-264 PPSMKAPSPASEP
+264 PPSIKAPTPAAETAAPSPA
-277 PKPAAVASHE
+277 ASHE

-292 ENLRD
+292 ETLRD
-297 LLSRQRAGETRA
+297 LLARQRSGEVH
-309 TTAQAA
+309 AA
-315 SSAELEV
+315 SGPAATPAELEI
-322 ALGALQQHL
+322 ALGALQRHL

-362 GAVRTGLSQE
+362 GAPRTALSPE

-384 EQIGQQLHPGPG
+384 EQLGQQLQHGPG
-396 ATALLGDLQ
+396 AGAVFGELQ
-405 VPILRVAMS
+405 VPILRMAMA
-414 DRGFFDQAEHPARH
+414 DRAFFEQAEHPARH
-428 LLGTLAEATNE
+428 LLGTLAEASND
-439 WGDGKDIDPD
+439 WGDGTDIDPD

-459 RAQREAPSA
+459 RAQREPPSA

-491 TERRHVEAMQGRERL
+491 TERRQVEAMQGRERL
-506 HQARERAAE
+506 HQARQRATE

-521 AETTPR
+521 AEATPR

-560 RLTDQLLGRVPV
+560 RLTDQLLGRLPV
-572 EDPLRL
+572 DDPLGL

-598 VAQRLIGAEA
+598 VAQRLIGGEPSPARTPEPAPHA
-608 APTRPVEPVAGSAPA
+608 APAGAS
-623 APPAV
+623 

-658 LGEQRGQEARPTPAP
+658 LGEQRGQEPPAA
-673 APEPPLGPQEARIHN
+673 APQASEPPLGPQEARIHN

-700 FIDPQTGAVERRKL
+700 FVDPQTGATSRRKL
-714 AWFSPLSGNTLFVNR
+714 AWFSPLTGNTLFVNR
-729 RGQRVS
+729 RGQRAA

-746 ASGRVREQV
+746 AAGHVRER
-755 APRDG
+755 AEPKDG

-766 RALTGSLQRP
+766 RALAGSLQRP
-776 TARA
+776 PARA